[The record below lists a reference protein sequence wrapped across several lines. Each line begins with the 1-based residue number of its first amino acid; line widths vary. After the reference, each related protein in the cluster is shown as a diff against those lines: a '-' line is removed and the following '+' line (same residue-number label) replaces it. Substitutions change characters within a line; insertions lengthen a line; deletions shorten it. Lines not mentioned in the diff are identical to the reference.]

1 MGYDMTMA
9 SFKKKSLEE
18 ANKIFEK
25 YNPTFE
31 GIYHNYLFNLL
42 YPHDSNDPTEG
53 AKWICT
59 SGINIFRDF
68 FEPKL
73 ENDTVMIVEQKTYEK
88 MITWLEEK
96 LKNITLYD
104 VANDEKLEDYEVREL
119 ISVYKQIKSAE
130 IDFETEF
137 IVFEHDW

>member
-9 SFKKKSLEE
+9 SFKKQSLEE

-31 GIYHNYLFNLL
+31 GIYHNYLFRLL

-68 FEPKL
+68 FEPK
-73 ENDTVMIVEQKTYEK
+73 
-88 MITWLEEK
+88 
-96 LKNITLYD
+96 
-104 VANDEKLEDYEVREL
+104 
-119 ISVYKQIKSAE
+119 
-130 IDFETEF
+130 
-137 IVFEHDW
+137 